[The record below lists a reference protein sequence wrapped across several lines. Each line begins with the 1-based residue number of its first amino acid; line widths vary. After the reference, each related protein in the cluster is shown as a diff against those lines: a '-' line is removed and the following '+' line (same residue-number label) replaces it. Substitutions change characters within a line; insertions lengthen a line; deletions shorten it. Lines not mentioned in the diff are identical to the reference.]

1 MLLRLG
7 LLAIAG
13 SFPLL
18 VHSRELSATAGYNYQ
33 NSDQGNG
40 TRTNLHGWFVGAQF
54 DFNPMIGIT
63 AEVDNYYGSR
73 RHGSIKQQNF
83 VAGPQI
89 TFRNQEAKLR
99 PFVYVQLGDQRAS
112 SGGTVNH
119 AFNMQCGGGF
129 RLKLQDRMSLQLT
142 PAEYNLAL
150 PNGIPT
156 HSYGVKVGITWTLWK
171 GN

>member
-18 VHSRELSATAGYNYQ
+18 VHSRELSATGGYNYQ

-54 DFNPMIGIT
+54 DFNPMIAIT
-63 AEVDNYYGSR
+63 GEVDNYYSSR
-73 RHGSIKQQNF
+73 RDGSIKQQNF

-112 SGGTVNH
+112 SGGTVIH
-119 AFNMQCGGGF
+119 ALNMQCGGGF
-129 RLKLQDRMSLQLT
+129 QLKLQDRMSLQLT
-142 PAEYNLAL
+142 PAEYNLAI

-171 GN
+171 GK